1 MAASSNWYSRSAPAC
16 ADGSSDNNLLT
27 DSVESC
33 AAVNPCNETEKK
45 KEIYRLVFWGYIIQY
60 QFGCGILK
68 MVGPKE

>member
-1 MAASSNWYSRSAPAC
+1 MYLPALAASSNWYSRSAPAC

-45 KEIYRLVFWGYIIQY
+45 KNIYRLDFFLDIY
-60 QFGCGILK
+60 QISVRL
-68 MVGPKE
+68 

>member
-1 MAASSNWYSRSAPAC
+1 MVKNTQGSRIFLPALAASSNWYSRSAPAC

-45 KEIYRLVFWGYIIQY
+45 KIYKLGFFWIYD
-60 QFGCGILK
+60 
-68 MVGPKE
+68 